1 MSKDNMLLGYARGK
15 VGSLVFARRLGQQ
28 VTRAYNANP
37 KDAATRSQVG
47 QRVRMSNVVNMYRA
61 TRSLTNHSFEGA
73 VGGQTSY
80 NLFVRYNLV
89 NSKVSLSK
97 EAASFGACVV
107 APYVVSKGTL
117 PSIQVQGLGAEAVT
131 NIAVGSLA
139 INNETTIAQFAA
151 ALVSNNPGINYGD
164 QLTYLSLVQ
173 ATDANSGYPVV
184 QSTIHE
190 VTLNQSDNM
199 PLRNYL
205 PEVAT
210 AVKDGMLAHGSL
222 IGRGGFCW
230 ILSRKN
236 ADGSLSVSS
245 QRIVLTSADVADQ
258 YTTTAAV
265 TKAINSYGFNA
276 DAILV
281 PDGAGQT
288 GSASG
293 GGGSAPSI
301 SSVSIAGATLVAGSQ
316 GTTTLS
322 QGSVA
327 IVINGSALSE
337 GMSVSVKSDSGT
349 YPVTVSAASAT
360 QLTGTFQ
367 VGTTVNTYTLGVIV
381 DGVQLYTWK
390 SGTTSSG
397 GDADIE

>member
-37 KDAATRSQVG
+37 KDAATRSQVQ
-47 QRVRMSNVVNMYRA
+47 QRVKMANVVNMYRA

-73 VGGQTSY
+73 TGGQTSY
-80 NLFVRYNLV
+80 NLFIRYNLA

-107 APYVVSKGTL
+107 APYVISKGTL
-117 PSIQVQGLGAEAVT
+117 AAIQVQGLGAEAVT
-131 NIAVGSLA
+131 NIAVGNLV
-139 INNETTIAQFAA
+139 INAETTIAQFAA
-151 ALVSNNPGINYGD
+151 ALVANNPGINYGD
-164 QLTYLSLVQ
+164 QLTYLSSVQ

-190 VTLNQSDNM
+190 VTLNQADNM

-210 AVKDGMLAHGSL
+210 AVKEGMLAHGAL

-258 YTTTAAV
+258 YTSSAAV
-265 TKAINSYGFNA
+265 TKAVSSYGFNA

-301 SSVSIAGATLVAGSQ
+301 SSVSIAGTTLVAGSQ
-316 GTTTLS
+316 GTTTLT
-322 QGSVA
+322 QGQVA
-327 IVINGSALSE
+327 IIINGSALSD
-337 GMSVSVKSDSGT
+337 GMTVSVKSDSGT
-349 YPVTVSAASAT
+349 YPVTISAGSAT

-367 VGTTVNTYTLGVIV
+367 VPSTVNTYTLGVIV
-381 DGVQLYTWK
+381 DGSQLYTWK